1 MIESGKKVGSYVIEE
16 QVGRGGMGVV
26 YRGRHE
32 KLPRVVAIKSI
43 NPRGSHDLRRLRHR
57 FEREAYVQAQLDHPG
72 VVKIYDYIVSEQ
84 TYFIV
89 MEYVDGRSLAQ
100 LIAEHPEGLPTER
113 ALDLFEQ
120 ILEAVSYAHTF
131 VYRDEGG
138 ETRRGIVHRDL
149 KPPNIM
155 VTDGDRIKVTDFG
168 IVKLVGA
175 EATDTSKIAYGSP
188 RYVSPEQAAGE
199 QLDQRSDIYSL
210 GVILYE
216 MLTGEP
222 PFGGR
227 AGAKDSWARTDIL
240 RAHRETQPRPPSEL
254 NSSVAPS
261 VERVVLRALEKKPE
275 RRFASADDFLRAV
288 RKARGREVA
297 AAQSPEHV
305 SVPPE
310 SFEKGTGVLGE
321 TTEELARDPYH
332 TQPLTAE
339 ACGVCGAGIEG
350 NESVCGA
357 CGHDLGSSP
366 ATAELARQEATARQG
381 RQGLKLFGLSVA
393 LLLLLVS
400 LVYFVRSFGVTDTKQ
415 SAAPPASDATPTPS
429 TSATNTHET
438 PPTSAGVALLAADV
452 KVDSSFDG
460 YNQKPLT
467 DGVTDVREIGAKR
480 YNQGNWVSSESPVD
494 HWIELGFGRAMRV
507 TAVYIYWGF
516 DRERYMPSRR
526 VELQAPDGASGW
538 RTVSTLE
545 PGENFDRTAFEF
557 KPFVAERVRLFQPA
571 QAGPRNRPFVMW
583 VREVQAF
590 GSRDAAATGGE

>member
-1 MIESGKKVGSYVIEE
+1 MESGKKVGSYVIEE
-16 QVGRGGMGVV
+16 PVGRGGMGVV

-32 KLPRVVAIKSI
+32 KLLRVVAIKSI

-89 MEYVDGRSLAQ
+89 MEYVEGRSLAQ
-100 LIAEHPEGLPTER
+100 CIAEHPGGLGVER

-138 ETRRGIVHRDL
+138 NSHQGIVHRDL

-155 VTDGDRIKVTDFG
+155 VTDGDQIKVTDFG

-199 QLDQRSDIYSL
+199 HLDQRSDIYSL

-227 AGAKDSWARTDIL
+227 AGAKDAWSRTEIL
-240 RAHRETQPRPPSEL
+240 RAHREQPPRPPTEL
-254 NSSVAPS
+254 NPEVAPT
-261 VERVVLRALEKKPE
+261 VERVVLRSLEKKPE
-275 RRFASADDFLRAV
+275 RRFSSAADFLRAV
-288 RKARGREVA
+288 RKARGRDIA
-297 AAQSPEHV
+297 SSLSSPEHV
-305 SVPPE
+305 STPPAE
-310 SFEKGTGVLGE
+310 RGTGLLGE
-321 TTEELARDPYH
+321 PTGELAHDPYH
-332 TQPLTAE
+332 TQPIAAE
-339 ACGVCGAGIEG
+339 GSEEAALCRVCGAAVAEG
-350 NESVCGA
+350 ESVCGD
-357 CGHDLGSSP
+357 CGHDLTSSP
-366 ATAELARQEATARQG
+366 ATAELARQELTTRRRG
-381 RQGLKLFGLSVA
+381 HGVKLFAVSFA
-393 LLLLLVS
+393 LLLLLAS
-400 LVYFVRSFGVTDTKQ
+400 LVYLVGSFGVTAPRREG
-415 SAAPPASDATPTPS
+415 AAPVSS
-429 TSATNTHET
+429 
-438 PPTSAGVALLAADV
+438 PTSTPEAAGDEEPPPAEVAALAPAV
-452 KVDSSFDG
+452 RVDSSFDG
-460 YNQKPLT
+460 YNTKPLT
-467 DGVTDVREIGAKR
+467 DGVTDVREISAKR
-480 YNQGNWVSSESPVD
+480 YNQGNWVSAESPD
-494 HWIELGFGRAMRV
+494 AHWIELDFGRPRRV
-507 TAVYIYWGF
+507 TAVYVFWGF
-516 DRERYMPSRR
+516 DRDRYMPSRR
-526 VELQAPDGASGW
+526 VELQAQEQDGNW

-545 PGENFDRTAFEF
+545 PGSNYDRAAFEF
-557 KPFVAERVRLFQPA
+557 RSFVAGRVRLFQPA

-590 GSRDAAATGGE
+590 GARD